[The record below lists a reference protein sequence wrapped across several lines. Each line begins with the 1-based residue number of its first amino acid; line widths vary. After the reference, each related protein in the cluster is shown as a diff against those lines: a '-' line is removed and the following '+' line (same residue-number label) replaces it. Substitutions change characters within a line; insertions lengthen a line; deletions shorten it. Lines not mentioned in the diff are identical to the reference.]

1 MKNIEKMGFIALSVG
16 VFFISYFMGETI
28 YTCFV
33 TSVLIGVGAFLI
45 RKFINNKKKEKLK
58 KSYEMDLPDLM
69 IHIAMFIE
77 AGLDIKEAL
86 KKAAMAGDK
95 KKPLYKELFNV
106 FEMERKIGS
115 KDFSVILQEVSEKQK
130 VSSFSNFSALIIQN
144 MRKGSDELSEI
155 FMAQAQL
162 YRNERK
168 RIAGKLADEAATL
181 LLIPSA
187 IVLIALVVLL
197 LAPAVMTFLKGF

>member
-1 MKNIEKMGFIALSVG
+1 
-16 VFFISYFMGETI
+16 
-28 YTCFV
+28 
-33 TSVLIGVGAFLI
+33 
-45 RKFINNKKKEKLK
+45 
-58 KSYEMDLPDLM
+58 MDLPDLM

-95 KKPLYKELFNV
+95 KKPLYKALLNV